1 MPSPVSEGRDVRV
14 GVVAAV
20 ERDGE
25 VLFERRTADEE
36 DGRLW
41 GLLAG
46 GKTAG
51 ESTVEAA
58 KREVREETGLDFHP
72 ERVVALFD
80 HDSHYGSGTAWT
92 VVGLAGPADGDPAID
107 REPEKRDR
115 LDWFP
120 IDDPPAPLHPTT
132 ELFLD
137 ADDADGLHPGL
148 ER

>member
-1 MPSPVSEGRDVRV
+1 MPSPLSEGRDVRV

-20 ERDGE
+20 ERDGD

-36 DGRLW
+36 DGKLW

-46 GKTAG
+46 GKHAD

-58 KREVREETGLDFHP
+58 RREVREETGLEFHP

-80 HDSHYGSGTAWT
+80 HESHYGTGTTWT
-92 VVGLAGPADGDPAID
+92 VVGVAGPAHGDPD
-107 REPEKRDR
+107 PEREPEKRDR

-120 IDDPPAPLHPTT
+120 LADPPEPLHPTT
-132 ELFLD
+132 ELFLE
-137 ADDADGLHPGL
+137 AYESDGLHPEL
-148 ER
+148 